1 MIAGKMIA
9 GEVQKAIY
17 DAMIAANCC
26 EGRVYDGVPPDA
38 VFPYHTIGDEQV
50 VDDSGSCGSMWIVHC
65 DIHSW
70 SRPDSGSKAEVKA
83 ARAAAFV
90 AVSSITNIPGFQ
102 CDGVSLETART
113 LSDPDGITQHDV
125 MTVKFLINSL

>member
-1 MIAGKMIA
+1 MIA

-26 EGRVYDGVPPDA
+26 DGRVYDGVPADA

-50 VDDSGSCGSMWIVHC
+50 SDIGGSCGSIWAVDC

-70 SRPDSGSKAEVKA
+70 SRPDSSSKAEVKA
-83 ARAAAFV
+83 LRADAFS
-90 AVSSITNIPGFQ
+90 AISSITDIPGFQ
-102 CDGVSLETART
+102 FDGVSLETART

-125 MTVKFLINSL
+125 MTVRFLIIPL

>member
-1 MIAGKMIA
+1 MIA

-17 DAMIAANCC
+17 DAMRAANCC
-26 EGRVYDGVPPDA
+26 DGRVYDNVPADA
-38 VFPYHTIGDEQV
+38 QFPYHTIGDEQV
-50 VDDSGSCGSMWIVHC
+50 SDNSGSCGPMWTVDC
-65 DIHSW
+65 DIHTW

-83 ARAAAFV
+83 ARAAAFE
-90 AVSSITNIPGFQ
+90 AISNITDVPGYQ

-125 MTVKFLINSL
+125 MTLRFLINSL